1 MTIKYILMKKRFI
14 DPFFPNRPVKD
25 PNLFEGRIEQ
35 IDEIVDALFQTK
47 NHNPKHFIITG
58 DRGIGKSS
66 LLLQTKILSEG
77 DNSLATR
84 YNLDLGC
91 KSFDFLSSWTDVTDG
106 QTLENLAKC
115 LLTDLESIVKKIFTS
130 LKFSIDL
137 GGFIQIEKEG
147 TKEKSITDI
156 VNEFVKNLQTIYDNV
171 KKENKDGIII
181 FIDELDRVSIES
193 GVSTFFK
200 LVTEKLN
207 RENINNI
214 IFAASGITGAI
225 QKLGTEHASIERTFR
240 DIPLPLFNE
249 SETKEILVN
258 GFNKAGFTF
267 DEEIPKMTYKLASGF
282 PEPIH
287 IIGSEIL
294 SVSDDNHL
302 CKQDFE
308 KAKVKVVTDVRKNK
322 LQTILTSAGYGKYQA
337 ILEAMA
343 NYQDVN
349 VPLDYISKQ
358 IKAKQNEFSSNI
370 GTLIE
375 KNIIRRV
382 DRSVYSFVDPLLK
395 EYIKQFGVIRI
406 DKQ

>member
-1 MTIKYILMKKRFI
+1 MKKRFI

-35 IDEIVDALFQTK
+35 IDEIVDAVFQTK
-47 NHNPKHFIITG
+47 NQNPKHFIITG

-77 DNSLATR
+77 DNSLAIR
-84 YNLDLGC
+84 YNIDLGC
-91 KSFDFLSSWTDVTDG
+91 DSFNFISSWTDVTDG

-115 LLTDLESIVKKIFTS
+115 LLTDLESTVKKIFSS

-147 TKEKSITDI
+147 DKTKSITDI
-156 VNEFVKNLQTIYDNV
+156 VNEFVKNLKTIYENV
-171 KKENKDGIII
+171 QKEKKDGIII

-207 RENINNI
+207 RENVNNV

-225 QKLGTEHASIERTFR
+225 QKLGSEHASIERTFR
-240 DIPLPLFNE
+240 DIPLPLFNKH
-249 SETKEILVN
+249 ETQEILVN
-258 GFNKAGFTF
+258 GFNKVGFSY
-267 DEEIPKMTYKLASGF
+267 DEEIPLLTYKLASGF

-302 CKQDFE
+302 CKNDFE

-322 LQTILTSAGYGKYQA
+322 LQSILSSAGYGKYQA

-343 NYQDVN
+343 KYDSVN
-349 VPLDYISKQ
+349 VPLDYISKE

-370 GTLIE
+370 GTLID

-395 EYIKQFGVIRI
+395 EYIKQFGVIKI
-406 DKQ
+406 DKE

>member
-1 MTIKYILMKKRFI
+1 MKKRFI

-25 PNLFEGRIEQ
+25 PNLFEGRTEQ

-47 NHNPKHFIITG
+47 NQNPKHFIITG

-77 DNSLATR
+77 ENSLANS
-84 YNLDLGC
+84 YNIDLGC
-91 KSFDFLSSWTDVTDG
+91 DKFNFISSWTDVTDG

-115 LLTDLESIVKKIFTS
+115 LLTDLESTVKKIFSS

-137 GGFIQIEKEG
+137 GGFIQIEKNGEN
-147 TKEKSITDI
+147 EKSITDI
-156 VNEFVKNLQTIYDNV
+156 VNEFVKNLGTIYSNV
-171 KKENKDGIII
+171 HKENKDGIII

-207 RENINNI
+207 RENINNV

-225 QKLGTEHASIERTFR
+225 QKLGSEHESIERTFR

-249 SETKEILVN
+249 TETKEILVN
-258 GFNKAGFTF
+258 GFNKANFTF
-267 DEEIPKMTYKLASGF
+267 DANITELTYKLASGF

-287 IIGSEIL
+287 IIGSEML
-294 SVSDDNHL
+294 SVSEDNHI
-302 CKQDFE
+302 CINDFE
-308 KAKVKVVTDVRKNK
+308 KAKIKVVTDVRKNK
-322 LQTILTSAGYGKYQA
+322 LQNILSSAGYGKYQS

-343 NYQDVN
+343 KFDNVN
-349 VPLDYISKQ
+349 VPLDYISKE

-395 EYIKQFGVIRI
+395 EYIKQFGVVKIE
-406 DKQ
+406 K

>member
-1 MTIKYILMKKRFI
+1 MKKRFI

-25 PNLFEGRIEQ
+25 PNLFEGRTEQ

-47 NHNPKHFIITG
+47 NQNPKHFIITG

-77 DNSLATR
+77 ENSWANR
-84 YNLDLGC
+84 YNIDLGC
-91 KSFDFLSSWTDVTDG
+91 DKFNFISSWTDVTDG

-115 LLTDLESIVKKIFTS
+115 LLTDLESTVKKIFSS

-137 GGFIQIEKEG
+137 GGFIQIEKNGEN
-147 TKEKSITDI
+147 EKSITDI
-156 VNEFVKNLQTIYDNV
+156 VNEFVKNLGTIYSNV
-171 KKENKDGIII
+171 HKENKDGIII

-207 RENINNI
+207 RENINNV

-225 QKLGTEHASIERTFR
+225 QKLGSEHESIERTFR

-249 SETKEILVN
+249 TETKEILVN
-258 GFNKAGFTF
+258 GFNKANFTF
-267 DEEIPKMTYKLASGF
+267 DANITELTYKLASGF

-287 IIGSEIL
+287 IIGSEML
-294 SVSDDNHL
+294 SVSEDNHI
-302 CKQDFE
+302 CINDFE
-308 KAKVKVVTDVRKNK
+308 KAKIKVVTDVRKNK
-322 LQTILTSAGYGKYQA
+322 LQNILSSAGYGKYQS

-343 NYQDVN
+343 KFDNVN
-349 VPLDYISKQ
+349 VPLDYISKE

-395 EYIKQFGVIRI
+395 EYIKQFGVVKIE
-406 DKQ
+406 K